1 MNQNSFET
9 ARVVVYPFGSHINPE
24 IGDGRAARISCDAE
38 WQAAAVLLL
47 QVAYPQISEDFVAS
61 LNPEDVQ
68 VFLLPKGEQIDD
80 AGEFGKLLLVRN
92 AMHPTLCLT
101 QLCLLTTTLCLY
113 SWAEDLF
120 RDSSC
125 TLI

>member
-47 QVAYPQISEDFVAS
+47 QVAYPQVSEDFVAS

-80 AGEFGKLLLVRN
+80 AGEFYKLKFARN
-92 AMHPTLCLT
+92 AMHPTLCLS
-101 QLCLLTTTLCLY
+101 QLCLLTTIRCLY
-113 SWAEDLF
+113 SWAVDHC
-120 RDSSC
+120 RDGLC
-125 TLI
+125 IRR